1 MSFSVTP
8 SDPFWSI
15 LGLILSNLIEVGMQ
29 FDASFTVTVTRRG
42 LSTP

>member
-1 MSFSVTP
+1 MNGFAIP
-8 SDPFWSI
+8 SDQFLNT